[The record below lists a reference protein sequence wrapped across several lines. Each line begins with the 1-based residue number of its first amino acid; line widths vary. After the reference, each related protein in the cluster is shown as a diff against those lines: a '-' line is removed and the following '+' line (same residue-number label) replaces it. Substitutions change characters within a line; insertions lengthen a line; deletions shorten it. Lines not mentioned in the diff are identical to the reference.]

1 MDEKPKRTLINNN
14 CVSLNLIKISHT
26 KTFKTRKFVA
36 LKSYSMFRKI
46 SIAAAALLSVITIDA
61 QKNKNNQVD
70 RPKLV
75 VGLVIDQMRWDY
87 LYRYYS
93 KYGNDGFKRLLN
105 KGYSLN
111 NVHIPYVPTVTALG
125 HTSIYTGSVPAIH
138 GIAGNDWTDKETGKN
153 VYCTTDE
160 NVQPVGTTNVKVGS
174 HSPKNLWSTTV
185 TDELR
190 LATNFQGKV
199 VGVSLKDRASILPA
213 GHTPNGAYWFDDSTG
228 DFITSTWYMNDLP
241 QWVKSFNSQ
250 NLPDQ
255 LVANGWNTLLPIDQY
270 TESSP
275 DNSPW
280 EGLLG
285 SSKTPVFPY
294 NNLAEDYKTKKDNI
308 RYTPFGN
315 TLTLKLAEAS
325 VEGENLGADEVT
337 DILAINLASTDY
349 AGHKF
354 GPNSIEVED
363 VYLRLDQDLAQ
374 FFKYLDGKVGKN
386 QYTVFVSAD
395 HGGAHSVG
403 FLKEHKINTG
413 FFGEGMEKSLNEK
426 LKSKFGVDKLI
437 NGVDNYQIYFDRKLM
452 ADNNLE
458 LEDIKE
464 FAIHELEKDPTVL
477 YAVSTTEVQ
486 EATIPEPIKQ
496 RIINGINRQ
505 RSGDIQLISHDSMLP
520 PYSKTG
526 TTHSV
531 WNSYDAH
538 IPLIFMGWGIKHGES
553 NKQYH
558 MTDIAPTVSA
568 LLHIQFPSGNV
579 GNPITEV
586 IGR

>member
-1 MDEKPKRTLINNN
+1 M
-14 CVSLNLIKISHT
+14 
-26 KTFKTRKFVA
+26 
-36 LKSYSMFRKI
+36 LKKL
-46 SIAAAALLSVITIDA
+46 SIAAFAFMSVITLNA
-61 QKNKNNQVD
+61 QKKKNGSELA

-87 LYRYYS
+87 LYRYYE
-93 KYGNDGFKRLLN
+93 KFGNDGFKRLLN
-105 KGYSLN
+105 TGYSLN

-138 GIAGNDWTDKETGKN
+138 GIAGNDWTDKNTGEN
-153 VYCTTDE
+153 IYCTTDTS
-160 NVQPVGTTNVKVGS
+160 VKPIGTTNAKVGS

-213 GHTPNGAYWFDDSTG
+213 GHTPSGAYWFDDSTG
-228 DFITSTWYMNDLP
+228 NFVTSSYYMNDLP
-241 QWVKSFNSQ
+241 QWLKAFNAQ
-250 NLPDQ
+250 DLPTK
-255 LVANGWNTLLPIDQY
+255 LVANGWNTLLPINQY

-275 DNSPW
+275 DNSAW

-285 SSKTPVFPY
+285 SAKTPTFPY
-294 NNLAEDYKTKKDNI
+294 SNLAADYQTKKDNI
-308 RYTPFGN
+308 RSTPFGN

-325 VEGENLGADEVT
+325 VEGEKLGSDNIT
-337 DILAINLASTDY
+337 DILAINIASTDY

-363 VYLRLDQDLAQ
+363 VYLRLDQDLAN
-374 FFKYLDGKVGKN
+374 FFKYLDAKVGKGD
-386 QYTVFVSAD
+386 YTVFLSAD

-403 FLKEHKINTG
+403 FLKEHKIATG
-413 FFGEGMEKSLNEK
+413 FFGEGMEKNLTSK
-426 LKSKFGVDKLI
+426 LKDKFGVDKLI
-437 NGVDNYQIYFDRKLM
+437 NGVDNYQIYFDRKLI
-452 ADNNLE
+452 ADNKLN

-464 FAIHELEKDPTVL
+464 YAIEELEKDSTIL

-486 EATIPEPIKQ
+486 ESSIPEPIKQ
-496 RIINGINRQ
+496 RIINGINRE

-520 PYSKTG
+520 TYAKTG

-531 WNSYDAH
+531 WNSYDSH
-538 IPLIFMGWGIKHGES
+538 IPLIFMGWGIEHGES
-553 NKQYH
+553 NKPYF

-586 IGR
+586 LGK

>member
-1 MDEKPKRTLINNN
+1 
-14 CVSLNLIKISHT
+14 
-26 KTFKTRKFVA
+26 
-36 LKSYSMFRKI
+36 MFRKI
-46 SIAAAALLSVITIDA
+46 SIAAAALLSVITINA

-111 NVHIPYVPTVTALG
+111 NIHIPYVPTVTALG

-241 QWVKSFNSQ
+241 QWVKNFNSQ

-255 LVANGWNTLLPIDQY
+255 LVANGWNTLLPINQY

-403 FLKEHKINTG
+403 FLKEYKINTG

-426 LKSKFGVDKLI
+426 LKAKFGVDKLI

-452 ADNNLE
+452 ADNKLE

-586 IGR
+586 LGK

>member
-1 MDEKPKRTLINNN
+1 
-14 CVSLNLIKISHT
+14 
-26 KTFKTRKFVA
+26 
-36 LKSYSMFRKI
+36 MFRKI
-46 SIAAAALLSVITIDA
+46 QIFVLAVATFGNVNA
-61 QKNKNNQVD
+61 QKTKLNSSE

-75 VGLVIDQMRWDY
+75 VGLVVDQMRWDY
-87 LYRYYS
+87 LYRYYD
-93 KYGNDGFKRLLN
+93 KFGNDGFKRLLAE
-105 KGYSLN
+105 GYSLN

-138 GIAGNDWTDKETGKN
+138 GIAGNDWNDKETGKN

-160 NVQPVGTTNVKVGS
+160 NVQPVGTTNTKVGS
-174 HSPKNLWSTTV
+174 HSPKNLWSTTI

-199 VGVSLKDRASILPA
+199 IGVSLKDRASILPA
-213 GHTPNGAYWFDDSTG
+213 GHTPNGAFWFDDSSG
-228 DFITSTWYMNDLP
+228 NFVTSTWYMKDLP
-241 QWVKSFNSQ
+241 QWIKDFNGQ
-250 NLPDQ
+250 NLPDK
-255 LVANGWNTLLPIDQY
+255 LVANGWDTLLPINQY

-275 DNSPW
+275 DNSSW

-285 SSKTPVFPY
+285 SAKTPTFPY
-294 NNLAEDYKTKKDNI
+294 SNLATDYQSKKDNI

-315 TLTLKLAEAS
+315 TLTLKLAEAA
-325 VEGENLGADEVT
+325 VEGEKLGSDNIV
-337 DILAINLASTDY
+337 DMLAINLASTDY

-363 VYLRLDQDLAQ
+363 VYLRLDKDLAA
-374 FFKYLDGKVGKN
+374 FFKYLDSKVGKGS
-386 QYTVFVSAD
+386 YTVFLSAD
-395 HGGAHSVG
+395 HGASHAVG
-403 FLKEHKINTG
+403 FLQEHKITTG
-413 FFGEGMEKSLNEK
+413 FFGEGMEKDINEK
-426 LKSKFGVDKLI
+426 LKAKFGVDKLI
-437 NGVDNYQIYFDRKLM
+437 NAVDNYQVYFDRKLLR
-452 ADNNLE
+452 DNKLE
-458 LEDIKE
+458 LDAVRDFTIS
-464 FAIHELEKDPTVL
+464 ELQKNPTVL
-477 YAVSTTEVQ
+477 YAVSVEKVQ
-486 EATIPEPIKQ
+486 ESTIPEPIKS

-538 IPLIFMGWGIKHGES
+538 IPLIFMGWGIKQGES
-553 NKQYH
+553 NKAYF
-558 MTDIAPTVSA
+558 MTDIAPTISA

-579 GNPITEV
+579 GNPIAEV

>member
-1 MDEKPKRTLINNN
+1 ML
-14 CVSLNLIKISHT
+14 
-26 KTFKTRKFVA
+26 
-36 LKSYSMFRKI
+36 RKI
-46 SIAAAALLSVITIDA
+46 SIVSAVILSISAISA
-61 QKNKNNQVD
+61 QKIKNSRLE

-75 VGLVIDQMRWDY
+75 VGLVVDQMRWDY
-87 LYRYYS
+87 LYRYYN

-105 KGYSLN
+105 TGYSLN

-125 HTSIYTGSVPAIH
+125 HTCIYTGSVPAIH

-160 NVQPVGTTNVKVGS
+160 SVKPVGTTNVKVGS
-174 HSPKNLWSTTV
+174 HSPKNLWSTTIS
-185 TDELR
+185 DELR
-190 LATNFQGKV
+190 MATNFQGKV
-199 VGVSLKDRASILPA
+199 IGVSLKDRASILPA
-213 GHTPNGAYWFDDSTG
+213 GHTPNGAFWFDDSTG
-228 DFITSTWYMNDLP
+228 DFITSSWYMNDLP
-241 QWVKSFNSQ
+241 QWVKAFNARKM
-250 NLPDQ
+250 PEK

-275 DNSPW
+275 DNSAW

-285 SSKTPVFPY
+285 SAKTPVFPY
-294 NNLAEDYKTKKDNI
+294 SNLAADYKDRKDNI

-315 TLTLKLAEAS
+315 TLTLKLAEAA
-325 VEGENLGADEVT
+325 VEGEKLGSD
-337 DILAINLASTDY
+337 DIVDMLAVNLASTDY

-374 FFKYLDGKVGKN
+374 FFNYLDSKVGKG
-386 QYTVFVSAD
+386 QYTVFLSAD

-403 FLKEHKINTG
+403 FLQEHKITTG
-413 FFGEGMEKSLNEK
+413 FFGDGMEKNMNEK
-426 LKSKFGVDKLI
+426 LKEKFGVDKLI
-437 NGVDNYQIYFDRKLM
+437 NAIDNYQIYFDRKL
-452 ADNNLE
+452 L
-458 LEDIKE
+458 KE
-464 FAIHELEKDPTVL
+464 HKLDLDEVKDFTVEEIENDPNDL
-477 YAVSTTEVQ
+477 YAVSVTKVQ
-486 EATIPEPIKQ
+486 QSTIPEPIKQ

-538 IPLIFMGWGIKHGES
+538 IPLIFMGWGIQHGES
-553 NKQYH
+553 NQAYF
-558 MTDIAPTVSA
+558 MTDIAPTVSS
-568 LLHIQFPSGNV
+568 LLKIQFPSGNI

-586 IGR
+586 IGK

>member
-1 MDEKPKRTLINNN
+1 
-14 CVSLNLIKISHT
+14 
-26 KTFKTRKFVA
+26 
-36 LKSYSMFRKI
+36 MFRKI
-46 SIAAAALLSVITIDA
+46 SIAAVTLLSVITINA
-61 QKNKNNQVD
+61 QKNKNTQVE

-87 LYRYYS
+87 LYRYYG

-105 KGYSLN
+105 QGFSLN
-111 NVHIPYVPTVTALG
+111 NVHIPYVPTVTAIG

-153 VYCTTDE
+153 IYCTTDE
-160 NVQPVGTTNVKVGS
+160 NVKPVGTTNIKVAS

-190 LATNFQGKV
+190 MATNFKGKV
-199 VGVSLKDRASILPA
+199 IGISLKDRASIIPA
-213 GHTPNGAYWFDDSTG
+213 GHTPNGAFWFDDSTG
-228 DFITSTWYMNDLP
+228 DFVTSTWYMNDLP
-241 QWVKSFNSQ
+241 QWLKNFNAL

-255 LVANGWNTLLPIDQY
+255 LVANGWNTLLPIEQY
-270 TESSP
+270 TESTP

-285 SSKTPVFPY
+285 SAKTPTFPY
-294 NNLAEDYKTKKDNI
+294 TNLAQDYKNKRDNI

-325 VEGENLGADEVT
+325 IEGENLGGDEIT
-337 DILAINLASTDY
+337 DILAVNLASTDY
-349 AGHKF
+349 SGHKF

-363 VYLRLDQDLAQ
+363 VYLRLDIDLAQ
-374 FFKYLDGKVGKN
+374 FFTYLDAKIGKN

-403 FLKEHKINTG
+403 FMNEHKINSG
-413 FFGEGMEKSLNEK
+413 LFGVDMEKNLVEK

-437 NGVDNYQIYFDRKLM
+437 NGVDNNQIYFDRKLV
-452 ADNNLE
+452 AENNLD
-458 LEDIKE
+458 LEDIKD
-464 FAIHELEKDPTVL
+464 FAIAELEKDPSVL
-477 YAVSTTEVQ
+477 FAVSTTEVQ

-526 TTHSV
+526 TTHGA
-531 WNSYDAH
+531 WNSYDSH

-553 NKQYH
+553 NAAYH

-568 LLHIQFPSGNV
+568 LLKIQFPSGNV

-586 IGR
+586 LGR

>member
-1 MDEKPKRTLINNN
+1 
-14 CVSLNLIKISHT
+14 
-26 KTFKTRKFVA
+26 
-36 LKSYSMFRKI
+36 MFRKI
-46 SIAAAALLSVITIDA
+46 SVAAVAMLSVITINA
-61 QKNKNNQVD
+61 QKNKNSQVE

-111 NVHIPYVPTVTALG
+111 NIHIPYVPTVTALG

-160 NVQPVGTTNVKVGS
+160 SVKPVGTTNVKVGS
-174 HSPKNLWSTTV
+174 HSPKNLWSTTI

-213 GHTPNGAYWFDDSTG
+213 GHTPNGAYWFDDSSG
-228 DFITSTWYMNDLP
+228 NFITSTWYMNDLP
-241 QWVKSFNSQ
+241 QWMKDFNAR

-255 LVANGWNTLLPIDQY
+255 LVANGWNTLLPISQY

-285 SSKTPVFPY
+285 SSKTPTFPY
-294 NNLAEDYKTKKDNI
+294 SNLAEDYKTKKDNI

-325 VEGENLGADEVT
+325 IEGENLGADDVT

-363 VYLRLDQDLAQ
+363 VYLRLDQDLAK
-374 FFKYLDGKVGKN
+374 FFKYLDEKVGKN
-386 QYTVFVSAD
+386 KYTIFVSAD

-403 FLKEHKINTG
+403 FLQEHKITTG
-413 FFGEGMEKSLNEK
+413 FYGEGMEKSLTEK
-426 LKSKFGVDKLI
+426 LKAKFGVDKLI
-437 NGVDNYQIYFDRKLM
+437 NGVDNYQIYFDRKLI
-452 ADNNLE
+452 ADNNLDLELIKKFAVQE
-458 LEDIKE
+458 LEN
-464 FAIHELEKDPTVL
+464 DPSDL
-477 YAVSTTEVQ
+477 YAVSTTAVQ
-486 EATIPEPIKQ
+486 EASIPEPIKQ

-553 NKQYH
+553 NKQYF
-558 MTDIAPTVSA
+558 MTDIAPTISA

>member
-1 MDEKPKRTLINNN
+1 
-14 CVSLNLIKISHT
+14 
-26 KTFKTRKFVA
+26 
-36 LKSYSMFRKI
+36 MFRKI
-46 SIAAAALLSVITIDA
+46 QIFVLAVATFGNVNA
-61 QKNKNNQVD
+61 QKTKLNSSE

-75 VGLVIDQMRWDY
+75 VGLVVDQMRWDY
-87 LYRYYS
+87 LYRYYD
-93 KYGNDGFKRLLN
+93 KFGNDGFKRLLGE
-105 KGYSLN
+105 GYSLN

-138 GIAGNDWTDKETGKN
+138 GIAGNDWNDKETGKN

-160 NVQPVGTTNVKVGS
+160 NVQPVGTTNTKVGS
-174 HSPKNLWSTTV
+174 HSPKNLWSTTI

-199 VGVSLKDRASILPA
+199 IGVSLKDRASILPA
-213 GHTPNGAYWFDDSTG
+213 GHTPNGAFWFDDSSG
-228 DFITSTWYMNDLP
+228 NFVTSTWYMKDLP
-241 QWVKSFNSQ
+241 QWIKDFNGQ
-250 NLPDQ
+250 NLPDK
-255 LVANGWNTLLPIDQY
+255 LVANGWDTLLPINQY

-275 DNSPW
+275 DNSSW

-285 SSKTPVFPY
+285 SAKTPTFPY
-294 NNLAEDYKTKKDNI
+294 SNLAADYQSKKDNI

-315 TLTLKLAEAS
+315 TLTLKLAEAA
-325 VEGENLGADEVT
+325 VEGEKLGSDNIV
-337 DILAINLASTDY
+337 DMLAINLASTDY

-363 VYLRLDQDLAQ
+363 VYLRLDKDLAA
-374 FFKYLDGKVGKN
+374 FFKYLDSKVGKGS
-386 QYTVFVSAD
+386 YTVFLSAD
-395 HGGAHSVG
+395 HGASHAVG
-403 FLKEHKINTG
+403 FLQEHKITTG
-413 FFGEGMEKSLNEK
+413 FFGEGMEKDINEK
-426 LKSKFGVDKLI
+426 LKAKFGVDKLI
-437 NGVDNYQIYFDRKLM
+437 NAVDNYQVYFDRKLLR
-452 ADNNLE
+452 DNKLE
-458 LEDIKE
+458 LDAVRDFTIS
-464 FAIHELEKDPTVL
+464 ELQKNPTVL
-477 YAVSTTEVQ
+477 YAVSVEKVQ
-486 EATIPEPIKQ
+486 ESTIPEPIKS

-538 IPLIFMGWGIKHGES
+538 IPLIFMGWGIKQGES
-553 NKQYH
+553 NKAYF
-558 MTDIAPTVSA
+558 MTDIAPTISA

-579 GNPITEV
+579 GNPIAEV

>member
-14 CVSLNLIKISHT
+14 CVSLNLIKISHP
-26 KTFKTRKFVA
+26 KTFKTRKFVV

-46 SIAAAALLSVITIDA
+46 SIAAAALLSVIPINA

-294 NNLAEDYKTKKDNI
+294 SNLAEDYKTKKDNI

-426 LKSKFGVDKLI
+426 LKAKFGVDKLI

-452 ADNNLE
+452 ADNDLE

>member
-1 MDEKPKRTLINNN
+1 ML
-14 CVSLNLIKISHT
+14 
-26 KTFKTRKFVA
+26 
-36 LKSYSMFRKI
+36 RKI
-46 SIAAAALLSVITIDA
+46 SIASAVILSISAISA
-61 QKNKNNQVD
+61 QKIKNSRLE

-75 VGLVIDQMRWDY
+75 VGLVVDQMRWDY
-87 LYRYYS
+87 LYRYYN

-105 KGYSLN
+105 TGYSLN

-125 HTSIYTGSVPAIH
+125 HTCIYTGSVPAIH

-160 NVQPVGTTNVKVGS
+160 SVKPVGTTNVKVGS
-174 HSPKNLWSTTV
+174 HSPKNLWSTTIS
-185 TDELR
+185 DELR
-190 LATNFQGKV
+190 MATNFQGKV
-199 VGVSLKDRASILPA
+199 IGVSLKDRASILPA
-213 GHTPNGAYWFDDSTG
+213 GHTPNGAFWFDDSTG
-228 DFITSTWYMNDLP
+228 DFITSSWYMNDLP
-241 QWVKSFNSQ
+241 QWVKAFNARKM
-250 NLPDQ
+250 PEK
-255 LVANGWNTLLPIDQY
+255 LVENGWNTLLPIDQY

-275 DNSPW
+275 DNSAW

-285 SSKTPVFPY
+285 SAKTPVFPY
-294 NNLAEDYKTKKDNI
+294 SNLASDYKDKKDNI

-315 TLTLKLAEAS
+315 TLTLKLAESA
-325 VEGENLGADEVT
+325 VEGEKLGSD
-337 DILAINLASTDY
+337 DIVDMLAVNLASTDY

-374 FFKYLDGKVGKN
+374 FFNYLDSKVGKG
-386 QYTVFVSAD
+386 QYTVFLSAD

-403 FLKEHKINTG
+403 FLQEHKITTG
-413 FFGEGMEKSLNEK
+413 FFGDGMEKNMNEK
-426 LKSKFGVDKLI
+426 LKEKFGVDKLI
-437 NGVDNYQIYFDRKLM
+437 NAIDNYQIYFDRKL
-452 ADNNLE
+452 L
-458 LEDIKE
+458 KE
-464 FAIHELEKDPTVL
+464 HKLDLDEVKDFTVEEIENDPNDL
-477 YAVSTTEVQ
+477 YAVSVTKVQ
-486 EATIPEPIKQ
+486 QSTIPEPIKQ

-538 IPLIFMGWGIKHGES
+538 IPLIFMGWGIQHGES
-553 NKQYH
+553 NQAYF
-558 MTDIAPTVSA
+558 MTDIAPTVSS
-568 LLHIQFPSGNV
+568 LLKIQFPSGNI

-586 IGR
+586 IGK

>member
-1 MDEKPKRTLINNN
+1 
-14 CVSLNLIKISHT
+14 
-26 KTFKTRKFVA
+26 
-36 LKSYSMFRKI
+36 MFRKI
-46 SIAAAALLSVITIDA
+46 SIAAAALLSVITINA

-160 NVQPVGTTNVKVGS
+160 NVQPVGTNNVKVGS

-241 QWVKSFNSQ
+241 QWVKNFNSQ

-255 LVANGWNTLLPIDQY
+255 LVANGWNTLLPINQY
-270 TESSP
+270 TESAP

-294 NNLAEDYKTKKDNI
+294 NNLAEDYKIKKDNI

-363 VYLRLDQDLAQ
+363 VYLRLDQDLAK

-386 QYTVFVSAD
+386 KYTVFVSAD

-426 LKSKFGVDKLI
+426 LKAKFGVDKLI

-452 ADNNLE
+452 DDNKLE

-464 FAIHELEKDPTVL
+464 FAIKELEKDPTVL

-586 IGR
+586 LGK

>member
-1 MDEKPKRTLINNN
+1 ML
-14 CVSLNLIKISHT
+14 
-26 KTFKTRKFVA
+26 
-36 LKSYSMFRKI
+36 RKI
-46 SIAAAALLSVITIDA
+46 SIAAAAILSVTAINA
-61 QKNKNNQVD
+61 QKIKNSQLE

-75 VGLVIDQMRWDY
+75 VGLVVDQMRWDY
-87 LYRYYS
+87 LYRFYN

-105 KGYSLN
+105 TGYSLN

-125 HTSIYTGSVPAIH
+125 HTCIYTGSVPAIH

-160 NVQPVGTTNVKVGS
+160 SVKPVGTTNAKAGS

-190 LATNFQGKV
+190 MATNFQGKV
-199 VGVSLKDRASILPA
+199 IGVSLKDRASILPA
-213 GHTPNGAYWFDDSTG
+213 GHTPNGAFWFDDSTG
-228 DFITSTWYMNDLP
+228 DFITSSWYMSDLP
-241 QWVKSFNSQ
+241 QWVKSFNAQ
-250 NLPDQ
+250 KMPDK

-275 DNSPW
+275 DNSAW

-285 SSKTPVFPY
+285 SAKTPVFPY
-294 NNLAEDYKTKKDNI
+294 SNLAADYKDKKDNI

-315 TLTLKLAEAS
+315 TLTLKLAEAA
-325 VEGENLGADEVT
+325 VEGEKLGGDDVV
-337 DILAINLASTDY
+337 DMLAINLASTDY

-374 FFKYLDGKVGKN
+374 FFNYLDTKVGKG
-386 QYTVFVSAD
+386 QYTVFLSAD

-403 FLKEHKINTG
+403 FLQEHKITTG
-413 FFGEGMEKSLNEK
+413 FFGDGMEKDMNDK
-426 LKSKFGVDKLI
+426 LKEKFGVDKLI
-437 NGVDNYQIYFDRKLM
+437 NAIDNYQIYFDRKLLKENKLDLD
-452 ADNNLE
+452 AVRDFTVKEIENNP
-458 LEDIKE
+458 D
-464 FAIHELEKDPTVL
+464 DL
-477 YAVSTTEVQ
+477 YAVSVSKVQ
-486 EATIPEPIKQ
+486 ESTIPEPIKQ

-531 WNSYDAH
+531 WNSYDSH
-538 IPLIFMGWGIKHGES
+538 IPLIFMGWGIQHGES
-553 NKQYH
+553 NKPYY
-558 MTDIAPTVSA
+558 MTDIAPTVSS
-568 LLHIQFPSGNV
+568 LLKIQFPSGNV

-586 IGR
+586 IGK

>member
-1 MDEKPKRTLINNN
+1 ML
-14 CVSLNLIKISHT
+14 
-26 KTFKTRKFVA
+26 
-36 LKSYSMFRKI
+36 RKI
-46 SIAAAALLSVITIDA
+46 SIAAAAILSVTAINA
-61 QKNKNNQVD
+61 QKIKNSRLE

-75 VGLVIDQMRWDY
+75 VGLVVDQMRWDY
-87 LYRYYS
+87 LYRFYN
-93 KYGNDGFKRLLN
+93 KYGNDGFKRLLST
-105 KGYSLN
+105 GYSLN

-125 HTSIYTGSVPAIH
+125 HTCIYTGSVPAIH

-160 NVQPVGTTNVKVGS
+160 SVKPVGTNNTKVGS
-174 HSPKNLWSTTV
+174 HSPKNLWSTTI

-190 LATNFQGKV
+190 MATNFQGKV
-199 VGVSLKDRASILPA
+199 IGISLKDRASILPA
-213 GHTPNGAYWFDDSTG
+213 GHTPNGAFWFDDSTG
-228 DFITSTWYMNDLP
+228 DFITSSWYMNDLP
-241 QWVKSFNSQ
+241 QWVKTFNAQ
-250 NLPDQ
+250 KMPEK

-275 DNSPW
+275 DNSSW

-285 SSKTPVFPY
+285 SAKTPVFPY
-294 NNLAEDYKTKKDNI
+294 SNLTADYKDKKDNI

-315 TLTLKLAEAS
+315 TLTLKLAEAA
-325 VEGENLGADEVT
+325 VDGEKLGGDDVV
-337 DILAINLASTDY
+337 DMLAVNLASTDY

-374 FFKYLDGKVGKN
+374 FFNYLDSKVGKG
-386 QYTVFVSAD
+386 QYTVFLSAD

-403 FLKEHKINTG
+403 FLQEHKITTG
-413 FFGEGMEKSLNEK
+413 FFGDGMEKNINDK
-426 LKSKFGVDKLI
+426 LKEKFGVDKLI
-437 NGVDNYQIYFDRKLM
+437 NAIDNYQIYFDRKL
-452 ADNNLE
+452 L
-458 LEDIKE
+458 KE
-464 FAIHELEKDPTVL
+464 NKLDLDAVRDFTIQEIENDPNDL
-477 YAVSTTEVQ
+477 YAVSVTKVQ
-486 EATIPEPIKQ
+486 ESTIPEPIKQ

-538 IPLIFMGWGIKHGES
+538 IPLIFMGWGIQHGES
-553 NKQYH
+553 NKAYF
-558 MTDIAPTVSA
+558 MTDIAPTVSS
-568 LLHIQFPSGNV
+568 LLKIQFPSGNV

-586 IGR
+586 IGK